1 MIESA
6 NDPRMGSIIQ
16 IYMGVLMGE
25 TRRPRKLLPKTLYKV
40 RTVDLLMR
48 AVYSRYY
55 VLLADSLVRACT
67 PVGLLSSSN
76 SRDIHTN

>member
-1 MIESA
+1 MTLEWALSYRYIWELSWGKHV
-6 NDPRMGSIIQ
+6 DP
-16 IYMGVLMGE
+16 E
-25 TRRPRKLLPKTLYKV
+25 KLLPKTLYKV
-40 RTVDLLMR
+40 RTVDLLVR

-76 SRDIHTN
+76 RWYLN